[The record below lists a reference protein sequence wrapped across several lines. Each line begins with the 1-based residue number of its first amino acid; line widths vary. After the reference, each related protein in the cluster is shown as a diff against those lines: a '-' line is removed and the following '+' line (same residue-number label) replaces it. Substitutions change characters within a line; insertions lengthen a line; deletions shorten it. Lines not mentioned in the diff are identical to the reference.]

1 MLNQFEEQVRGA
13 DGKQVITGITAAE
26 LMQKIFPEP
35 RWAIPGILPEG
46 LNLLAGKPK
55 KGKSIFA
62 LNIGLSIALGGL
74 ALGKIPVEQG
84 AVMYL
89 ALEDTERRLQK
100 RIRHMM
106 PYSDA
111 PAALHLF
118 TKWPR
123 MGAGGLELL
132 EAKISEIP
140 NLRLVIID
148 TLQKFRK
155 PSRSTGNLYAEDY
168 ETVTKIKDVADRLGV
183 CILLIHHLRK
193 AEADD
198 VFDTLSGTLGLTGGT
213 DGNLVMENTHG
224 VTTLYITGRDVEG
237 IELAIE
243 LDTQMLAWR
252 LLGERAEVQAT
263 SERQL
268 LYDAIKTAEGEV
280 TPCELSKITGLKYKY
295 IAKTLPLFLQEG
307 KIKKLN
313 RGKYL
318 FNGDIGNIGGNGNIG
333 DIGGNHN

>member
-13 DGKQVITGITAAE
+13 DGQQVISGITAAE
-26 LMQKIFPEP
+26 LMEKIFPEP

-100 RIRHMM
+100 RIKQMM
-106 PYSDA
+106 PYSEA

-123 MGAGGLELL
+123 MDAGGLELL

-140 NLRLVIID
+140 NIRLIIID
-148 TLQKFRK
+148 TLQKFRNPTK
-155 PSRSTGNLYAEDY
+155 GNANLYVEDY
-168 ETVTKIKDVADRLGV
+168 ETVTKLKDVADRMGV
-183 CILLIHHLRK
+183 CLLLIHHLRK
-193 AEADD
+193 AESNDI
-198 VFDTLSGTLGLTGGT
+198 FDTLSGSLGLTGGT
-213 DGNLVMENTHG
+213 DGNL
-224 VTTLYITGRDVEG
+224 
-237 IELAIE
+237 
-243 LDTQMLAWR
+243 
-252 LLGERAEVQAT
+252 
-263 SERQL
+263 
-268 LYDAIKTAEGEV
+268 
-280 TPCELSKITGLKYKY
+280 
-295 IAKTLPLFLQEG
+295 
-307 KIKKLN
+307 
-313 RGKYL
+313 
-318 FNGDIGNIGGNGNIG
+318 
-333 DIGGNHN
+333 